1 MKLTTKQLKQ
11 IIKEEL
17 RSLLGESEEL
27 QQMAHL
33 ISPKD
38 INSVK
43 SGLNQI
49 ILTGMPDLLGIKLV
63 DVIDNPS
70 VNYHLK
76 KLKEWIEGM
85 TLLYKKYH
93 SEPLDP
99 TKLGPYDIE
108 DYAEVAREVIETFW
122 FKFPFNSEESG
133 YNQPSFLPKSIY
145 DATNAWATSFAGDVL
160 LRIADGDKIYGSD
173 YYGHPARTPKPG
185 ENAFA
190 TAYNST
196 REWLDKTMS
205 MMKQDELLSQLLQE
219 LL

>member
-1 MKLTTKQLKQ
+1 MQLRK
-11 IIKEEL
+11 IIA
-17 RSLLGESEEL
+17 EEL
-27 QQMAHL
+27 QSLLSESDEAQQMAQL
-33 ISPKD
+33 ISGD
-38 INSVK
+38 NIESVK

-49 ILTGMPDLLGIKLV
+49 ILTGMPDLLGIRLA

-76 KLKEWIEGM
+76 KLKEWVEGM
-85 TLLYKKYH
+85 TLLYKEYH
-93 SEPLDP
+93 LKPIDP
-99 TKLGPYDIE
+99 AKLGPYGIE
-108 DYAEVAREVIETFW
+108 GYAKVVREIIETFW

-145 DATNAWATSFAGDVL
+145 DTTNAWASSFAGDVL

-196 REWLDKTMS
+196 KDWLVKTMS
-205 MMKQDELLSQLLQE
+205 MMKQDELLSQLLEE
-219 LL
+219 LT